1 MLMQNLTG
9 TSERF
14 YGELSH
20 SRSLTFPFLNYPPKS
35 TLTGKYLSTLW
46 SIEVEGPMNHRFL
59 LANCCNSFAQIPADT
74 VFSKDRNGIYHLM
87 TFPAYIFLDV
97 NAMSLLIN
105 FTLITGQLR
114 HPRICASWKKC
125 SAQEKGNL
133 KKKTVKKET
142 ISLLQCIS
150 TACEITSHEVFY
162 FVYFKK
168 ETHAYC
174 FCEGNG

>member
-1 MLMQNLTG
+1 
-9 TSERF
+9 
-14 YGELSH
+14 
-20 SRSLTFPFLNYPPKS
+20 
-35 TLTGKYLSTLW
+35 
-46 SIEVEGPMNHRFL
+46 
-59 LANCCNSFAQIPADT
+59 
-74 VFSKDRNGIYHLM
+74 M

-125 SAQEKGNL
+125 SPQEKGNL

-142 ISLLQCIS
+142 ISLLQCIC

-162 FVYFKK
+162 FVCFKK

-174 FCEGNG
+174 FCESNG